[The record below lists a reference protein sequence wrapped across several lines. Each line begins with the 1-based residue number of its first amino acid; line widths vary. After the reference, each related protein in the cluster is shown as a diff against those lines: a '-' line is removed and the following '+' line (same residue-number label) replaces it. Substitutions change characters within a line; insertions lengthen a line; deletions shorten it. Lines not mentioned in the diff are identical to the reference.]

1 MVEESSSHLDIL
13 LSIIHLQ
20 TNRKTA
26 YWCWG
31 LATRYLTELLLLFAA
46 FLIARSVKCEPARR
60 SFTMEI
66 LICPRW
72 LLNRL
77 PIDGQKRKHFNAFFS
92 VLLVCLAAP
101 ILSKI
106 PHFCLFRYFLGAPC
120 PGCGVTHSLIAV
132 ERMQFGDAWLSNPAG
147 IALAIYLV
155 LQLCGHSLAL
165 RFDRAGTTVSRL
177 SKLGERFVLSA
188 LLVVWLVR
196 LFHF

>member
-1 MVEESSSHLDIL
+1 
-13 LSIIHLQ
+13 
-20 TNRKTA
+20 
-26 YWCWG
+26 
-31 LATRYLTELLLLFAA
+31 
-46 FLIARSVKCEPARR
+46 
-60 SFTMEI
+60 MEI

-77 PIDGQKRKHFNAFFS
+77 PIDEQKRKHFNAFFS